1 MIEDKDIKSNT
12 ASLAEPSLSLPTSLL
27 SILPLPGECEEQG
40 SGVDALSLSSQVDP
54 ILASEKTLDEMRV
67 RAKADLYFFAKGVC
81 EFDWLVPHIHGPLVR
96 LLENYRENRNLLI
109 CIPRGWLKTTL
120 CSQAYPL
127 WRAIRNPNIR
137 ILLSQ
142 NTFSNACAKLSTIRS
157 IVDGNAL
164 FRALF
169 PELLPDDGCTWRS
182 DSLELKR
189 SRHMNEGTFD
199 AVGTRTQITGRHY
212 DVVIED
218 DTVAPDLADIKENI
232 VMPKPDDIKQAIGYH
247 KLLSPILVSP
257 PKDLI
262 ASGKEEPSQ
271 QLVVGTRWFVKD
283 LISYVIEEQP
293 EYQKYIRAC
302 REDDDG
308 NPDPDGTFI
317 YPERFDGEVLQKF
330 ENDLGAYMFRC
341 LYFNMPVRS
350 ADMLFDPNWFVRW
363 TKCPRQLVI
372 TTTVDPG
379 GDPDTATVKGE
390 VDYCV
395 VITTGKDI
403 YTGTCYILDVSR
415 AKTNPGGLID
425 MIIDHYTRWHPV
437 AVGIETV
444 AFQRSL
450 LYWLSERTQAL
461 GINIHVEK
469 LTNNKRSKTLR
480 IQGLIPP
487 IQSGKLRFRQADQPL
502 IQELVEFPLGAHD
515 DMADCLA
522 MQLELW
528 RRTKTE
534 KRTSVSVDIND
545 PLSFDWAVKSIQ
557 KRKAKEALAIKGFDM
572 LQRKND
578 QKRKEFHG
586 MFQGV

>member
-1 MIEDKDIKSNT
+1 MIEAEDKTK
-12 ASLAEPSLSLPTSLL
+12 
-27 SILPLPGECEEQG
+27 LPGECEGQADFPPTPD
-40 SGVDALSLSSQVDP
+40 SPSQVDP
-54 ILASEKTLDEMRV
+54 FLMSEQTLDELREL
-67 RAKADLYFFAKGVC
+67 AKKDLFFFAKGVC
-81 EFDWLVPHIHGPLVR
+81 EFDWLVPHIHGPLVA
-96 LLENYRENRNLLI
+96 LLENYRENTNLLI

-142 NTFSNACAKLSTIRS
+142 NTFSNACAKLSTIKS

-169 PELLPDDGCTWRS
+169 PEILPDDKCTWRS

-189 SRHMNEGTFD
+189 SRHLNEGTFD

-212 DVVIED
+212 DIIIED

-283 LISYVIEEQP
+283 LISYVLDEQP
-293 EYQKYIRAC
+293 EYKSYVRAC
-302 REDDDG
+302 REDDQG
-308 NPDPDGTFI
+308 RPDMNGRFI
-317 YPERFDGEVLQKF
+317 YPERFDEEVLKKF

-350 ADMLFDPNWFVRW
+350 ADMLFDPDWFVRW

-379 GDPDTATVKGE
+379 GDPETAQVKGE
-390 VDYCV
+390 VDFCV
-395 VITTGKDI
+395 VITTGKDV
-403 YTGTCYILDVSR
+403 YTGNCYILDISR
-415 AKTNPGGLID
+415 KKANPGVLID
-425 MIIDHYTRWHPV
+425 MMIEHYKRWHPV
-437 AVGIETV
+437 VMGIETV
-444 AFQRSL
+444 AFQRSI
-450 LYWLSERTQAL
+450 LYWLRERMMAE
-461 GINIHVEK
+461 GININIEK
-469 LTNNKRSKTLR
+469 LTNNKRSKAMR
-480 IQGLIPP
+480 IQGLIPV
-487 IQSGKLRFRQADQPL
+487 IQSGRLKFRQADQLL

-528 RRTKTE
+528 RRTKIE
-534 KRTSVSVDIND
+534 KRTGKNVDVKD
-545 PLSFDWAVKSIQ
+545 PLSFDWAVKSIRE
-557 KRKAKEALAIKGFDM
+557 KKAREAAAIKGFDM
-572 LQRKND
+572 LHKQNN
-578 QKRKEFHG
+578 QKRKAFHG